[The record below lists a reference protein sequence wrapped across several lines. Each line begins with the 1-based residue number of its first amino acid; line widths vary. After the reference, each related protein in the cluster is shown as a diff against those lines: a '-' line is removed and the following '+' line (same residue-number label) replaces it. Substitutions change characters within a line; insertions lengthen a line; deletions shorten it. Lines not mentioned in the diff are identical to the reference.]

1 MANMGKT
8 VSGRA
13 GGGGRARSEHAHYL
27 AAGAVFELWKQER
40 GSGGRDTE
48 GKGRDTG
55 FG

>member
-1 MANMGKT
+1 MLR
-8 VSGRA
+8 RA
-13 GGGGRARSEHAHYL
+13 GGGERARSEHAHYL

-48 GKGRDTG
+48 GKCRDTR